1 LSAISLNLA
10 LFFERYG
17 SLIWTDALRAV
28 PKLVGHDVI

>member
-1 LSAISLNLA
+1 LSAISLNLT
-10 LFFERYG
+10 LFFDKFG